1 MTNGRAS
8 QLAYAAVDGYAF
20 PLGQEMPVPDG
31 PMRDTA
37 VTGVVTYAPG
47 APLTKSIAS
56 ALQFCQVDVDPAFLN
71 DRLHRMREIWVCF
84 KVLRLH
90 ARDGRSGFVGKVQSS
105 TTRLAASNR
114 QRAAA
119 IAPRDIVCR
128 LFLAFSPVGGGSCGG
143 LMTAVATWWLASR
156 PRDGRLDH
164 VRPSA
169 DWPDRAASIAS

>member
-1 MTNGRAS
+1 
-8 QLAYAAVDGYAF
+8 
-20 PLGQEMPVPDG
+20 
-31 PMRDTA
+31 MRDTA
-37 VTGVVTYAPG
+37 VTGVVAYAPG

-56 ALQFCQVDVDPAFLN
+56 ALQFCQIDVDPAFLN

-90 ARDGRSGFVGKVQSS
+90 ARDGRFGFVGKVQSS

-119 IAPRDIVCR
+119 IAPCDIVYP

-156 PRDGRLDH
+156 LRDGRLGR
-164 VRPSA
+164 VRLSRRPA
-169 DWPDRAASIAS
+169 GPRRVDRLVKRREDPRFSNFRAYSVPVEIRA